1 MKILKYAF
9 VLCDDAQKVS
19 INYILN
25 AIFVERPHYV
35 HQIKIGAEGGGGSN
49 SELFWEDLI
58 KVLINN
64 HNPTFL
70 FNGGWSLEWMRFRQ
84 SEMSEFQI
92 VQRKIIKI

>member
-35 HQIKIGAEGGGGSN
+35 HKIKICADGGGEVIQNYFGR
-49 SELFWEDLI
+49 I
-58 KVLINN
+58 
-64 HNPTFL
+64 
-70 FNGGWSLEWMRFRQ
+70 
-84 SEMSEFQI
+84 
-92 VQRKIIKI
+92 